1 MDKRIIQIKRK
12 KSENKQAIRSENV
25 ESHITYFRANPHRLI
40 TDWFGLRL
48 YDFQRL
54 LLYTMH
60 EKTLY
65 IYIASRGGAKST
77 LALLFAIAM
86 ATLYPET
93 QIVVVTPVKK
103 QAGRF
108 IEKIK
113 ELYGKSYNL
122 QQEIDFKAIQIGD
135 NNNVAPF
142 YNGSKIFAATHSE
155 NSLGIRANILMV
167 DEYARCDELILRR
180 VFLPFLTDTRKP
192 LYMNLTEEERM
203 ALPQEKN
210 RQLYLSSIKHAEE
223 WSYKKFEKQIA
234 KMLQGSKRHFTVS
247 LPYHFG
253 CKAGFINEEFISD
266 YIEDNQEETPELIAA
281 ELLGIPERGSGSAFF
296 KYEAFKK
303 NRNIEDT
310 LVAMSDGE
318 YIQYK
323 DKLEEWEYYTPKQEH
338 EIRTLS
344 MDIAHSGAKNSDN
357 TIFFITVSYPN
368 RTETRLKVDLVYG
381 ESMNGVSLPSQAL
394 RAKQLF
400 YELQCDDFVIDCG
413 GVGVSVAELCQKE
426 IVDEVRGVT
435 YPAWDYSNPDDIK
448 NGKFSLDPS
457 AVPIMHGL
465 FPSAS
470 ANHTF
475 YVNAKKYLDSC
486 NVSIPIEYTDALD
499 YLITS
504 RNYYAIKDESLRQRI
519 CLTYYQTNLLISECV
534 NAEQITQGASGYVK
548 LENKSTKRKDRL
560 SSFCYNLYK
569 CQLLERQ
576 YILERQ
582 NNQVGWSDFIF

>member
-1 MDKRIIQIKRK
+1 MSRVIQIKRK
-12 KSENKQAIRSENV
+12 KYEDKQAVRSENI
-25 ESHITYFRANPHRLI
+25 ESHIAYYRANPHRLI
-40 TDWFGLRL
+40 SDWFGLEL
-48 YDFQRL
+48 HDFQRFIM
-54 LLYTMH
+54 YTMS
-60 EKTLY
+60 EKNMY

-86 ATLYPET
+86 ATLYPNIK
-93 QIVVVTPVKK
+93 IVVVTPVKK

-113 ELYGKSYNL
+113 EFYAVSYNL
-122 QQEIDFKAIQIGD
+122 QQEINFKEIRIGEND
-135 NNNVAPF
+135 NFVPF
-142 YNGSKIFAATHSE
+142 YNGSKIFAAVHSE

-167 DEYARCDELILRR
+167 DEYARCDEQILRR
-180 VFLPFLTDTRKP
+180 VFLPFLSNVRKP
-192 LYMNLTEEERM
+192 PYLGLTKEERE
-203 ALPQEKN
+203 AVPKENNK
-210 RQLYLSSIKHAEE
+210 QLYLSSIKHAEE
-223 WSYKKFEKQIA
+223 WSYKKFEKVIA
-234 KMLQGSKRHFTVS
+234 KMLEGNKKQFTLS

-253 CKAGFINEEFISD
+253 YKAGFIDEDFVTS
-266 YIEDNQEETPELIAA
+266 YIEDNQEESPELIAA
-281 ELLGIPERGSGSAFF
+281 ELLGIPERGSDSAFF

-303 NRNIEDT
+303 NRSVQDT

-323 DKLEEWEYYTPKQEH
+323 DNLEEWEYYTPKQEY
-338 EIRTLS
+338 ETRTLS

-381 ESMNGVSLPSQAL
+381 ESMNGISLPSQAL

-426 IVDEVRGVT
+426 IVDEIRGVT

-448 NGKFSLDPS
+448 NGKFSLDSS